1 MKWCLFKIAHFPAR
15 MEQLFRAAGAAS
27 TTEHSRR
34 AAKSARW
41 EGLTFDTKDEII
53 TWCRADRNCAC
64 NLDVV
69 LALIRTYLSLHS
81 VGSFLLRISEFLR
94 GVNHGTCGSVQE
106 TH

>member
-41 EGLTFDTKDEII
+41 EGLTFDIKDEII

-69 LALIRTYLSLHS
+69 LALIRTYLSFIL
-81 VGSFLLRISEFLR
+81 
-94 GVNHGTCGSVQE
+94 
-106 TH
+106 